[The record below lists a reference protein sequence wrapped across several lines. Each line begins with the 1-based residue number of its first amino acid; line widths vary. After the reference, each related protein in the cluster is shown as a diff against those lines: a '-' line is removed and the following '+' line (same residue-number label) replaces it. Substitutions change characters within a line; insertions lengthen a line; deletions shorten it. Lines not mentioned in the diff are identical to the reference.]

1 MVCETLTREQVSA
14 PVLPVAFRERWFRP
28 AMLPD
33 VLRVEQLEGEQ
44 IADRILERLR
54 RSKAA

>member
-1 MVCETLTREQVSA
+1 LIREQVGV
-14 PVLPVAFRERWFRP
+14 PVLPVAFCERWFRP